1 MRKFILIYIIFLNI
15 FAFAKDCNPS
25 NQALC
30 DRLDSVN
37 QALIIQIEKLD
48 NINYSIIEQSDP
60 PPEFEVSYGVFP
72 TPEELGLSYNDYFFL
87 LALSGLL
94 SASLFTFLVT
104 R

>member
-37 QALIIQIEKLD
+37 QALIIQTQKLD
-48 NINYSIIEQSDP
+48 NINSSILEQSNP
-60 PPEFEVSYGVFP
+60 LTEFEVSYGVFP
-72 TPEELGLSYNDYFFL
+72 TPEELGLTHSDYFFL

-94 SASLFTFLVT
+94 SASLFSFLIT